1 MRPYIYRAFRDELE
15 KIALNAQK
23 IREQGQQMVAQGQMM
38 MQDPLKASAQIQ
50 QRSRQVAN
58 SPTATPQQAAKS
70 LALKAAVTPTV
81 GQA

>member
-1 MRPYIYRAFRDELE
+1 MYRAFRNELE

-23 IREQGQQMVAQGQMM
+23 IREQGQQMMAQGQMM

-50 QRSRQVAN
+50 QRAKQVAN
-58 SPTATPQQAAKS
+58 NPNATSQQAAKA
-70 LALKAAVTPTV
+70 LALKSAVTPTV

>member
-1 MRPYIYRAFRDELE
+1 MHPQTYRAFRDELE

-23 IREQGQQMVAQGQMM
+23 IREQGQQMIMQGQMM
-38 MQDPLKASAQIQ
+38 VQDPLKASSQIQ
-50 QRSRQVAN
+50 QTARQVAN
-58 SPTATPQQAAKS
+58 NPTATPQQAANS